1 MNKKNTYTVKITDY
15 PHQEIEVDKETGEVI
30 RMTEKVTERSLEV
43 PVLESYQDVKLPKKF
58 KFNNGNFITIFQKE
72 LANIAL
78 FGDLS
83 KEEYRM
89 LLYLIGTCGPSNS
102 ICIDL
107 VQLSEQL
114 GMKKSNVSRALK
126 GLVQR
131 NIVIRSDGYRYGKNP
146 LPFKLELR
154 FDQINYNL
162 ASTCKIKNYKEHKTE
177 HPMLMKADGE
187 TPLLKSD
194 RQMLSQVDAANRQI
208 IDLVNGEEEDPRQMH
223 LDFNEE

>member
-162 ASTCKIKNYKEHKTE
+162 ASTCKIKNYKERKTE

-187 TPLLKSD
+187 TPLLKND
-194 RQMLSQVDAANRQI
+194 RKMLSQVDAANRQI